1 MRVAAC
7 LVTRGNVPMD
17 DILDSIPDDMEV
29 IVWDNS
35 KNQDLGV
42 YGRYA
47 AIAMTDAE
55 LIYVQDD
62 DAVLATDTIQTLADT
77 LASSTTLVANMP
89 DRFRPHYTDSCLVG
103 FGAVFHRDLP
113 QQAFDR
119 IPQIPADFNLVCD
132 VYFTALTERHL
143 LDLPHT
149 DQPWASNGDRMW
161 KQKNHVPMR
170 AKALHHARTLR

>member
-7 LVTRGNVPMD
+7 LVTRGDVPLD
-17 DILDSIPDDMEV
+17 DILDSIPDDWETV
-29 IVWDNS
+29 VWDNS
-35 KNQDLGV
+35 RNHDLGV

-47 AIAMTDAE
+47 AIGLTDAE
-55 LIYVQDD
+55 YIYVQDD
-62 DAVLATDTIQTLADT
+62 DAVLEPEAFETLDLMAVDGLCVT
-77 LASSTTLVANMP
+77 NMP
-89 DRFRPHYTDSCLVG
+89 ARFRPHYPDSYLVG

-119 IPQIPADFNLVCD
+119 IPDIPADFNLVCD
-132 VYFTALTERHL
+132 VYFTALTPHL
-143 LDLPHT
+143 ALDLSYA

-170 AKALHHARTLR
+170 AKALQHARTLR